1 MNTNDYSDYIGR
13 EALLGG
19 RWVMIEDAD
28 ENGVDVTDQDGGSH
42 SVSWSS
48 LDFIGV
54 EVRYA
59 GGVA

>member
-13 EALLGG
+13 EALIGG

-28 ENGVDVTDQDGGSH
+28 ENGAEVTDQDGGNH
-42 SVSWSS
+42 SVSWAS

>member
-13 EALLGG
+13 EASYGG

-28 ENGVDVTDQDGGSH
+28 ENGAEVTDQDGGSH

-48 LDFIGV
+48 LDFIG
-54 EVRYA
+54 
-59 GGVA
+59 GHVA